1 MAARISPTP
10 LRVFLILLFSF
21 GAFSHLSLAGSLLV
35 SWDSVGDSRVAG
47 YKLKY
52 GTGSGN
58 YITSV
63 DAGLSTSQVLPN
75 LVDGTRYYFVVVAYD
90 AARVEGAPSP
100 EVSGVVLATSNVAA
114 VLVGPT
120 SAVVTWQTNKA
131 SDGQVFYGPTTGYGM
146 STLLDSM
153 ESVSHSQTLMN
164 LLPETTYHFR
174 VKSRDA
180 GGSVAQSADL
190 TFVTP
195 SEVLISALSPT
206 GGTTGTQVVIN
217 GKGFGTASTG
227 GVVTFA
233 GVAAPVVSWGQSS
246 ITASVPSG
254 ATSGPVVV
262 TVNKTPSNGVNFKI
276 NGKLVPPGRIRVKG

>member
-1 MAARISPTP
+1 M
-10 LRVFLILLFSF
+10 
-21 GAFSHLSLAGSLLV
+21 
-35 SWDSVGDSRVAG
+35 
-47 YKLKY
+47 
-52 GTGSGN
+52 
-58 YITSV
+58 
-63 DAGLSTSQVLPN
+63 
-75 LVDGTRYYFVVVAYD
+75 
-90 AARVEGAPSP
+90 
-100 EVSGVVLATSNVAA
+100 
-114 VLVGPT
+114 
-120 SAVVTWQTNKA
+120 
-131 SDGQVFYGPTTGYGM
+131 
-146 STLLDSM
+146 
-153 ESVSHSQTLMN
+153 SHSQTLTN

-233 GVAAPVVSWGQSS
+233 GVAAPVVSWGESS

-262 TVNKTPSNGVNFKI
+262 KVNQTPSNAVNFKI
-276 NGKLVPPGRIRVKG
+276 NGKLVRSRKGESKGMKLA